1 MPSFTDVTHGRHFDE
16 MDPDEWETTRY
27 ACADSD
33 YTLRL
38 YYKFNAW
45 FDRYLPRHR
54 WIVEHLESP
63 TTVYVGMM
71 KYNGILMDQPLMAS
85 KESLCKENIAAYKE
99 KIDSLTGGIEIGA
112 NASTKAF
119 RDWLYATQKLPI
131 LNYTEKGKPATDDE
145 AMILLK
151 EWCEQNRTELVPLF
165 DAILEYR
172 KWSKLKTTMR
182 VSSFFTD

>member
-1 MPSFTDVTHGRHFDE
+1 
-16 MDPDEWETTRY
+16 
-27 ACADSD
+27 
-33 YTLRL
+33 
-38 YYKFNAW
+38 
-45 FDRYLPRHR
+45 
-54 WIVEHLESP
+54 
-63 TTVYVGMM
+63 MM

-131 LNYTEKGKPATDDE
+131 LNYTEKGMPATDDE